1 MLITIEIFTHLTYKL
16 LMKNLLKDLEPAGE
30 QTTLFSQAGSRN
42 YANRTQP
49 LENDLEKKMTATSG
63 QRCLEQ
69 YERFSRPTLWGR
81 MFSDLL
87 IGMEGWY
94 STKCR
99 LTWKLR
105 GTKYNRLFFQ
115 LVPST
120 LPTEGI
126 EFGLLLLKTP
136 TKMDGEV
143 TSGKANPVSGN
154 SGTLAQEIMSNYEP
168 TMHKLG
174 LLPTPTTQETPHL
187 QAELTENNRRKALNG
202 NSHSL
207 NIADLALRKMLPT
220 PTAMDSSNATANMKS
235 TQVKEGS
242 MHSVTLVRAMV
253 TGMLPTP
260 RVKGHGNS
268 HQRIEDSRID
278 DLTTMAKMGMLPT
291 PLAGEYRDTGEKVK
305 GNKYKQQ
312 NLTRTIA
319 NNSAEWGGKNSQ
331 LNPPFVLEMM
341 GFPPDWTELPFL
353 NGETKA

>member
-42 YANRTQP
+42 YANHTHR

-99 LTWKLR
+99 LTWKLK
-105 GTKYNRLFFQ
+105 GTKYNRLYFQ

-126 EFGLLLLKTP
+126 GFGLLLKTP
-136 TKMDGEV
+136 SAMDSYSENL
-143 TSGKANPVSGN
+143 SKKEQKFGN
-154 SGTLAQEIMSNYEP
+154 SGTLAQEVQSGFIYQR
-168 TMHKLG
+168 G
-174 LLPTPTTQETPHL
+174 
-187 QAELTENNRRKALNG
+187 
-202 NSHSL
+202 
-207 NIADLALRKMLPT
+207 MLPT

-242 MHSVTLVRAMV
+242 MHSVTLTRAMV

-260 RVKGHGNS
+260 SAFDHKLGVKKETYEKRK
-268 HQRIEDSRID
+268 QRHLEKGVN
-278 DLTTMAKMGMLPT
+278 LQYPLKQMAADITNQNG
-291 PLAGEYRDTGEKVK
+291 KV
-305 GNKYKQQ
+305 
-312 NLTRTIA
+312 
-319 NNSAEWGGKNSQ
+319 SQ

>member
-1 MLITIEIFTHLTYKL
+1 
-16 LMKNLLKDLEPAGE
+16 
-30 QTTLFSQAGSRN
+30 
-42 YANRTQP
+42 
-49 LENDLEKKMTATSG
+49 
-63 QRCLEQ
+63 
-69 YERFSRPTLWGR
+69 

-105 GTKYNRLFFQ
+105 GTKYNRLYFQ

-126 EFGLLLLKTP
+126 GF
-136 TKMDGEV
+136 
-143 TSGKANPVSGN
+143 
-154 SGTLAQEIMSNYEP
+154 
-168 TMHKLG
+168 G
-174 LLPTPTTQETPHL
+174 LLPTVTTQETPHL

-220 PTAMDSSNATANMKS
+220 PIAGDWKGQLRSDGTANMLSGKMALIYKSIMLPTPNARDYLGETTPGKRVTATGKIQNYGEVLPDAIKRLTTMPGMLSTPTAMDSTNATATMKS

-242 MHSVTLVRAMV
+242 MHSVTLNRYILNNPLLN
-253 TGMLPTP
+253 TPTASD
-260 RVKGHGNS
+260 KNGGC
-268 HQRIEDSRID
+268 
-278 DLTTMAKMGMLPT
+278 
-291 PLAGEYRDTGEKVK
+291 
-305 GNKYKQQ
+305 
-312 NLTRTIA
+312 TRTNPKLQLGSSLVNEMHGVLNQPA
-319 NNSAEWGGKNSQ
+319 GKTSQ

-341 GFPPDWTELPFL
+341 GFPPDWTTLPFL

>member
-1 MLITIEIFTHLTYKL
+1 MKTLPQQTSLFTEEKSTSLPVDSL
-16 LMKNLLKDLEPAGE
+16 
-30 QTTLFSQAGSRN
+30 
-42 YANRTQP
+42 ANRTQQQ
-49 LENDLEKKMTATSG
+49 ESDLEKKMTATSG

-69 YERFSRPTLWGR
+69 YEKFSRPTLWGR

-105 GTKYNRLFFQ
+105 GTKYNRLYFQ

-120 LPTEGI
+120 HHTEGI
-126 EFGLLLLKTP
+126 EFGLLP
-136 TKMDGEV
+136 TV
-143 TSGKANPVSGN
+143 
-154 SGTLAQEIMSNYEP
+154 
-168 TMHKLG
+168 
-174 LLPTPTTQETPHL
+174 TTQETPHL

-220 PTAMDSSNATANMKS
+220 PIAGDWKGQLRSDGTANMLSGKMALIYKSIMLPTSTAMDSTNATATMKS

-242 MHSVTLVRAMV
+242 MHSVTLNRYILNNPLLN
-253 TGMLPTP
+253 TPTASD
-260 RVKGHGNS
+260 KNGGC
-268 HQRIEDSRID
+268 
-278 DLTTMAKMGMLPT
+278 
-291 PLAGEYRDTGEKVK
+291 
-305 GNKYKQQ
+305 
-312 NLTRTIA
+312 TRTNPKLQLGSSLVNEMHGVLNQPA
-319 NNSAEWGGKNSQ
+319 GKTSQ

-341 GFPPDWTELPFL
+341 GFPPDWTTLPFL

>member
-1 MLITIEIFTHLTYKL
+1 
-16 LMKNLLKDLEPAGE
+16 
-30 QTTLFSQAGSRN
+30 
-42 YANRTQP
+42 
-49 LENDLEKKMTATSG
+49 
-63 QRCLEQ
+63 
-69 YERFSRPTLWGR
+69 

-105 GTKYNRLFFQ
+105 GTKYNRLYFQ

-120 LPTEGI
+120 HHTEGI
-126 EFGLLLLKTP
+126 EFGLLP
-136 TKMDGEV
+136 TV
-143 TSGKANPVSGN
+143 
-154 SGTLAQEIMSNYEP
+154 
-168 TMHKLG
+168 
-174 LLPTPTTQETPHL
+174 TTQETPHL
-187 QAELTENNRRKALNG
+187 QAELTETNRRTASNG

-207 NIADLALRKMLPT
+207 NIADLAVRGMLPT
-220 PTAMDSSNATANMKS
+220 PTAMDSTNATANMKS

-242 MHSVTLVRAMV
+242 MHSVTLVRAMA

-291 PLAGEYRDTGEKVK
+291 PVAGEYRDTGEKLK

-341 GFPPDWTELPFL
+341 GFPPDWTILPFL
-353 NGETKA
+353 SGETKA

>member
-42 YANRTQP
+42 YANHTHR
-49 LENDLEKKMTATSG
+49 LVSDLEKKMTATSG
-63 QRCLEQ
+63 QRCVEQ
-69 YERFSRPTLWGR
+69 YERFSRPTLWAR

-105 GTKYNRLFFQ
+105 GTKYNRLYFQ

-126 EFGLLLLKTP
+126 GF
-136 TKMDGEV
+136 
-143 TSGKANPVSGN
+143 
-154 SGTLAQEIMSNYEP
+154 
-168 TMHKLG
+168 G
-174 LLPTPTTQETPHL
+174 LLPTVTTQETPHL

-220 PTAMDSSNATANMKS
+220 PNARDYLGETTPGKRVTATGKIQNYGEVLPDAIKRLTTMPGMLPAQTAMDSTNATATMKS
-235 TQVKEGS
+235 TEVKEGS
-242 MHSVTLVRAMV
+242 MHSVTLVRYM
-253 TGMLPTP
+253 MNNPLLNTP
-260 RVKGHGNS
+260 CASDKNGGCTRPNEKLQLGTNLVNEMHGVL
-268 HQRIEDSRID
+268 D
-278 DLTTMAKMGMLPT
+278 
-291 PLAGEYRDTGEKVK
+291 
-305 GNKYKQQ
+305 QQ
-312 NLTRTIA
+312 P
-319 NNSAEWGGKNSQ
+319 GKTSQ

-341 GFPPDWTELPFL
+341 GFPPGWTELPFL

>member
-1 MLITIEIFTHLTYKL
+1 MKISPQQTLLFTEEKSTS
-16 LMKNLLKDLEPAGE
+16 
-30 QTTLFSQAGSRN
+30 SQVDSL
-42 YANRTQP
+42 ANRTHR
-49 LENDLEKKMTATSG
+49 LVSDLEKKMTDTSG
-63 QRCLEQ
+63 QRCFEQ
-69 YERFSRPTLWGR
+69 YEKFSRPTLWAR

-99 LTWKLR
+99 LTWRLR
-105 GTKYNRLFFQ
+105 GTKYNRLYFQ

-126 EFGLLLLKTP
+126 GF
-136 TKMDGEV
+136 
-143 TSGKANPVSGN
+143 
-154 SGTLAQEIMSNYEP
+154 
-168 TMHKLG
+168 G
-174 LLPTPTTQETPHL
+174 LLPTVTTQETPHL

-341 GFPPDWTELPFL
+341 GFPPDWTTLPFL

>member
-42 YANRTQP
+42 YANHTHR
-49 LENDLEKKMTATSG
+49 LVSDLEKKMTDTSG
-63 QRCLEQ
+63 RRCLEQ

-81 MFSDLL
+81 TFSDLL

-99 LTWKLR
+99 LTWRLR

-126 EFGLLLLKTP
+126 EFGLLP
-136 TKMDGEV
+136 TV
-143 TSGKANPVSGN
+143 
-154 SGTLAQEIMSNYEP
+154 
-168 TMHKLG
+168 
-174 LLPTPTTQETPHL
+174 TTQETPHL

-207 NIADLALRKMLPT
+207 NIADLALRKMLPTPTARDYLGETTPGKRVTATGKIQNYGEVLPDAIKRLTTMPRMLPT

-341 GFPPDWTELPFL
+341 GFPPGWTELPFL
-353 NGETKA
+353 SGETKA

>member
-1 MLITIEIFTHLTYKL
+1 
-16 LMKNLLKDLEPAGE
+16 MKNLLKDLEPAGE

-42 YANRTQP
+42 YANHTHR
-49 LENDLEKKMTATSG
+49 LVSDLEKKMTDTSG
-63 QRCLEQ
+63 RRCLEQ
-69 YERFSRPTLWGR
+69 YEKFSRPTLWGR
-81 MFSDLL
+81 TFSDLL

-99 LTWKLR
+99 LTWRLR